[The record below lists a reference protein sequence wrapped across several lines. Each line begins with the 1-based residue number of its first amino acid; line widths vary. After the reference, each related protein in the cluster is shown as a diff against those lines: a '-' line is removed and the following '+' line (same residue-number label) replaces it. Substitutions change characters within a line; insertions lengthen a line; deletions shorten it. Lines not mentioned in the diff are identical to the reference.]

1 MFQRSNIHHFDAR
14 SLVLVAACV
23 LASGATWAQDK
34 PAAEDP
40 AQQALVAAFTK
51 ADRNGDG
58 KLSAEESRALP
69 AASENFAKL
78 DTDGDRS
85 LSQAEFVKGLQ
96 HP

>member
-1 MFQRSNIHHFDAR
+1 MSQRPVIHHFDAR

-34 PAAEDP
+34 PAADD
-40 AQQALVAAFTK
+40 AGQQALVAAFVK

-58 KLSAEESRALP
+58 KLSAEESRTLP

-78 DTDGDRS
+78 DTDGDQS
-85 LSQAEFVKGLQ
+85 LSQSEFVKGLT